1 MAKYE
6 DSFIL
11 KDQVSKSLIKINKS
25 LQAFDGKL
33 KATQV
38 QLDDFKKRTE
48 NIQKLGQGIKSFGE
62 RWTVGVTLPII
73 AAGGAMIKL
82 ASDMQETMN
91 KVEVSFGKN
100 TQTVLDWSKTSIKSM
115 GLAQQTALDSAALYG
130 DMATGMGFSQEKA
143 AEMATSLTQ
152 LGADLASFKNI
163 SNDVAQT
170 ALKSIFTGETE
181 SLKGL
186 GVVMTEANL
195 QQFGLA
201 NGMLKMVAADK
212 KGHKMRIQQIKDL
225 SQTQQVMLRYN
236 YVMAMTKNAHGD
248 FERTG
253 GGAANQTRM
262 FQENLKEL
270 GVTFGSYILPYF
282 TKAITKLNELLVK
295 FGQLSPKTQK
305 VILVLGGI
313 IAIGGPLLM
322 LFGSLISS
330 VLAINNAFL
339 LMTGSATAA
348 AGATATAGAAAG
360 AASAPFILW
369 AGAILGVVAALA
381 ELGIAINHFKE
392 MHRIKTTQS
401 LNTNLDQKQLEKL
414 SGLQA
419 SMGEQQFIKYL
430 QGGNNDEFARK
441 QAREIS
447 KQVTNYRK
455 SSIQN
460 TTNKK
465 TNNYNFYGDINSS
478 GSLMLD
484 NILNKSKNISLLP
497 AN

>member
-11 KDQVSKSLIKINKS
+11 KDIVTKSLQKINKN
-25 LQAFDGKL
+25 LAAFDDQL
-33 KATQV
+33 KGAQI
-38 QLDDFKKRTE
+38 QLADFQKRTE

-62 RWTVGVTLPII
+62 KWTVGVTLPIV

-91 KVEVSFGKN
+91 KVEVSFGKS
-100 TQTVLDWSKTSIKSM
+100 TQTVIDWSKTSIKSM

-195 QQFGLA
+195 QQYGLA
-201 NGMLKMVAADK
+201 NGMLKMVAANK
-212 KGHKMRIQQIKDL
+212 KGSKARVQRISEL
-225 SQTQQVMLRYN
+225 SQLEQVMLRYN

-270 GVTFGSYILPYF
+270 GVTFGTYLLPYF
-282 TKAITKLNELLVK
+282 TKTVIKLNELLVK
-295 FGQLSPKTQK
+295 FGGLDDKTK
-305 VILVLGGI
+305 KMILLLGGI
-313 IAIGGPLLM
+313 VAIGGPLLIV
-322 LFGSLISS
+322 FGSLSS
-330 VLAINNAFL
+330 AILSINSAFM

-348 AGATATAGAAAG
+348 TGATTAAGAAAT
-360 AASAPFILW
+360 AASAPFMMW
-369 AGAILGVVAALA
+369 AGAIMGVVAALGA
-381 ELGIAINHFKE
+381 LGIALNHAKE
-392 MHRIKTTQS
+392 MSRIKNMDSIKTDN
-401 LNTNLDQKQLEKL
+401 LTNENLQKL
-414 SGLQA
+414 SYEYQMTG
-419 SMGEQQFIKYL
+419 
-430 QGGNNDEFARK
+430 
-441 QAREIS
+441 
-447 KQVTNYRK
+447 
-455 SSIQN
+455 
-460 TTNKK
+460 NKK
-465 TNNYNFYGDINSS
+465 NFEEKYGKNITKAVKNYNKTITNNSATTNNYFS
-478 GSLMLD
+478 G
-484 NILNKSKNISLLP
+484 NISLSGNDSLNAILAGGQNVP
-497 AN
+497 LYAN